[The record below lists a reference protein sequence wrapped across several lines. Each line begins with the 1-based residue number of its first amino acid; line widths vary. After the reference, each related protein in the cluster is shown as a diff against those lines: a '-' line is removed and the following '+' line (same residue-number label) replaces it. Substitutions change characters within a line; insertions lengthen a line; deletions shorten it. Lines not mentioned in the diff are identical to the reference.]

1 MKKDIINIYTKE
13 NEMMHSKNKTV
24 LKSSPNIVHSEDTQ
38 YKTHVIAKSVD
49 EMNEKK
55 STRRKQIFVFIHC
68 WTVDYASYGF
78 HFFFCLFIRR
88 YVLHQ
93 PNTKHQKM

>member
-55 STRRKQIFVFIHC
+55 KHKKKT
-68 WTVDYASYGF
+68 D
-78 HFFFCLFIRR
+78 FCFYSL
-88 YVLHQ
+88 LDC
-93 PNTKHQKM
+93 